1 MGITQITKRNGETI
15 QLNTNEPFCFV
26 KEATLTSSLM
36 GDDYI
41 SLKIVSA
48 NWLSFAKGD
57 KITIGGKEYS
67 IRATTTREVVS
78 EGYYNYEPV
87 FYGVMYDLM
96 KTIYRNCD
104 KYGKS
109 DKSTFDLTYTIKEFV
124 QVLIYNMERDYPGL
138 WKFDV
143 DNCPDT
149 EAKTIQFSGVNCLQA
164 LQTLCNSEQFNLE
177 FQITQDK
184 GVRTIHIGKF
194 GKRIN
199 PPSGADF
206 FEWGKGNGLYN
217 LKEQKIDDK
226 AIITRLWA
234 EGGTTNIRSNY
245 REYSERLQ
253 LPYPQRKNQ
262 YEHTLSD
269 GTVVKV
275 GSETIGIADD
285 AKRYIEDAELRD
297 KIGSEEDVKTYD
309 NIYPTRTGTVT
320 AVVAD
325 DICAF
330 IDDTMDF
337 DLNKKDDKGTVYL
350 VDGTSAKITFTSG
363 RLAGQQFEL
372 EAKGGYNH
380 ETKKFRIIPF
390 TDNRGLTIP
399 STETQ
404 DAYKIEVGNTYK
416 ITDIYLPE
424 SYEQKAEEALWYAA
438 MEDFKTAT
446 QAKAQYTLT
455 LDRLYFLQELSRDTD
470 TSVFEV
476 GDYVP
481 VKDTR
486 FGIEK
491 QMRIQK
497 VTRNL
502 LLEQDYQITLA
513 DTTAVSI
520 QAQTVLT
527 VIEHENIINNNRLRD
542 LNKARR
548 GWRTTE
554 DLRNMVYDTDG
565 YFDTDNIKPKSI
577 DTNML
582 TVGAKSQQFVLS
594 GCVLQANFG
603 GNPNMFVATA
613 GILSHLTID
622 NDKIRNWQMNE
633 ASFKLQSTGGYYL
646 FAKCSKSGENGVWY
660 LTQEQLK
667 FEPTSDPNNYY
678 FQVGIVSSLY
688 ADDNFRDFQTTY
700 GFTRINGN
708 TITTGRI
715 ITSDGECY
723 LDLDGNKFRIG
734 DSTSSIDWNVSAK
747 SRLTLKNV
755 SVASG
760 SGDVV
765 PLGVYRGVWNKDYI
779 YYTSDEV
786 AYTSNGATCTYR
798 YIHPTPT
805 KGNLPT
811 NSTYWAIVAQGADGI
826 SGNNGDWVSFVFKE
840 SDTKPT
846 TPTSTAPIP
855 DGWSDTPSA
864 TGKWWMSKATING
877 VTGKAGTW
885 SEPVQTTAED
895 GVDGAYTDFKYA
907 KNTSSTSFPAI
918 TVTERN
924 PSGWSDEPPTLATG
938 DYLWM
943 SQAEINA
950 DGTLKTN
957 WSTPVRISGEKGN
970 SGNNGSV
977 FYFIYTLA
985 STTPSTPTFTT
996 PFALVGQTAWTIKPP
1011 TPTDTLYLYMSQAI
1025 YNPNTGRFGSW
1036 TAPIRISGK
1045 DGAKGADGTDIEFIY
1060 LRNTGSTPSKPT
1072 SVNTDDYVP
1081 TGWTDN
1087 PQGITETYKYEWVC
1101 VRTKPSG
1108 TDTWSA
1114 FSTPVIWAK
1123 WGDKGTDGDGTEY
1136 VFKRTEVETAPDAI
1150 LVSSTADGYVPTGW
1164 TDEPS
1169 GVSADYPFEWVSIR
1183 HKTNGKWGGFS
1194 EPTLWNNYVVWNPNL
1209 LEQTEFE
1216 SMDRLDR
1223 WDVVSRY
1230 NGGSGIDTSIAHINT
1245 SGVDGHNCFYD
1256 RNDKRYSEPV
1266 YKEVLQQTLQSSTV
1280 KKLQPSTWYTLSF
1293 WSKCG
1298 TNTMTINETS
1308 SAYEFAR
1315 RTLYL
1320 KKGSKYRLT
1329 FSGRIDA
1336 QAKSDGKELRVFVY
1350 QTGWSW
1356 NRSVAVSNTYDSVGI
1371 LDFDDV
1377 PSDGEYQF
1385 AAYMYDRTD
1394 PRTGTVTLNWIRLL
1408 EVDGAIFHTY
1418 IFPSAIDTTKVFVD
1432 GVQKNNV
1439 IGVDCAVG
1447 YKASASWVKHTVTF
1461 KTKSSFADTER
1472 VLFRLLPII
1481 IEGNSQYLYI
1491 CMPKLELGKVATA
1504 YDANS
1509 NDNRPDYQEYRFAK
1523 NGSRN
1528 SAPSLVKT
1536 DAEPN
1541 GWTTVQPS
1549 VGTLEYLW
1557 MIVAKKSGTG
1567 ALLTNWSDPVRI
1579 TPYDGKDGEN
1589 GKSPALVYRGVY
1601 DSSKTY
1607 YGNQYRVDAVK
1618 YNGIYYVARIDAGSF
1633 SNVLPTN
1640 TSKWNPFGAQ
1650 FESIATNLLLAEGAN
1665 IGDWFISQGKI
1676 VSTLE
1681 TGNKITLDAKGG
1693 EVLLETSYNDYDNI
1707 MSEYGN
1713 RFGANIRLSLN
1724 RGNVEVHAKNS
1735 PSYSTGTSYLSPT
1748 GIFSNMAGTD
1758 GMPLSSG
1765 YTHRGAIVGLGF
1777 ANVAKRTWS
1786 VNMVDTIIAG
1796 VYGRADNSGTAPAF
1810 GGFFYNLYAGGLIL
1824 GRKCITESGT
1834 KGHSSY
1840 LSGSDS
1846 VVIGYSRYDE
1856 TVYLPSNPTEGQV
1869 IFVKQWWS
1877 GSLNIYPLTGHYIY
1891 DDTSENTYYRFSEG
1905 QGGMFVFTIGYVN
1918 GVKKEAWIVSKWKF

>member
-1 MGITQITKRNGETI
+1 MGITQIIKRNGETI

-41 SLKIVSA
+41 SLKIVSSE
-48 NWLSFAKGD
+48 WLSFAKGD
-57 KITIGGKEYS
+57 KIVVGGNEYS
-67 IRATTTREVVS
+67 IRATTTREIVS

-124 QVLIYNMERDYPGL
+124 QVLIYNLERDYPGV
-138 WKFDV
+138 WKFDE
-143 DNCPDT
+143 DNCPET

-177 FQITQDK
+177 FQITQDN
-184 GVRTIHIGKF
+184 GIRTIHIGKF

-226 AIITRLWA
+226 AIITRLWV
-234 EGGTTNIRSNY
+234 EGGTTNIRSDY
-245 REYSERLQ
+245 RGYAERLQ
-253 LPYPQRKNQ
+253 LPMQRMNQ
-262 YEHTLSD
+262 YDHTLAD
-269 GTVVKV
+269 GTVVKANT
-275 GSETIGIADD
+275 EMIGISDES
-285 AKRYIEDAELRD
+285 KRYIENAELRD

-309 NIYPTRTGTVT
+309 NIYPKRTGKVT
-320 AVVAD
+320 AVVAN

-330 IDDTMDF
+330 VDDTMDF

-350 VDGTSAKITFTSG
+350 VDGVSAKITFTSG

-372 EAKGGYNH
+372 NAKGGYDDK
-380 ETKKFRIIPF
+380 TKTFKIIPF

-399 STETQ
+399 SEET
-404 DAYKIEVGNTYK
+404 KNSFFIEVGNTYK

-424 SYEQKAEEALWYAA
+424 QYEKRAEEDLWYAGSD
-438 MEDFKTAT
+438 DFKDAS
-446 QAKAQYTLT
+446 QVKAQYALT
-455 LDRLYFLQELSRDTD
+455 FDRLYFLQSLSSDTD
-470 TSVFEV
+470 TSVFAV

-491 QMRIQK
+491 TMRIQK
-497 VTRNL
+497 ITRNL
-502 LLEQDYQITLA
+502 LLEHDYQITLA
-513 DTTAVSI
+513 DSTAISI
-520 QAQTVLT
+520 QTQTVLT
-527 VIEHENIINNNRLRD
+527 VIDHENVINNNRLRD

-565 YFDTDNIKPKSI
+565 YFDTENIKPNSI

-582 TVGAKSQQFVLS
+582 SVGAKSQQFVLS
-594 GCVLQANFG
+594 GCVLKANFG

-622 NDKIRNWQMNE
+622 NDKIRSWQMNE
-633 ASFKLQSTGGYYL
+633 ASFELQSMGGYYL

-678 FQVGIVSSLY
+678 FQVGIISSLY
-688 ADDNFRDFQTTY
+688 SDDNFRDFQTTY

-779 YYTSDEV
+779 YYYGDEV
-786 AYTSNGATCTYR
+786 SYTDNSGATCTYR
-798 YIHPTPT
+798 YNHAMPS
-805 KGNLPT
+805 KGIVPT
-811 NSTYWAIVAQGADGI
+811 NTVYWGVVAQGA
-826 SGNNGDWVSFVFKE
+826 NGK
-840 SDTKPT
+840 
-846 TPTSTAPIP
+846 
-855 DGWSDTPSA
+855 
-864 TGKWWMSKATING
+864 NG
-877 VTGKAGTW
+877 V
-885 SEPVQTTAED
+885 
-895 GVDGAYTDFKYA
+895 
-907 KNTSSTSFPAI
+907 
-918 TVTERN
+918 
-924 PSGWSDEPPTLATG
+924 
-938 DYLWM
+938 
-943 SQAEINA
+943 
-950 DGTLKTN
+950 
-957 WSTPVRISGEKGN
+957 
-970 SGNNGSV
+970 NGST
-977 FYFIYTLA
+977 FYFIYTAA
-985 STTPSTPTFTT
+985 SSAPSTPTFTDPT
-996 PFALVGQTAWTIKPP
+996 SLIGQSVWSLKPP
-1011 TPTDTLYLYMSQAI
+1011 TPTSGKFVYMSQAML
-1025 YNPNTGRFGSW
+1025 NASTNTFGTWS
-1036 TAPIRISGK
+1036 TPIRITGLN
-1045 DGAKGADGTDIEFIY
+1045 GENGADGTDIEFIY
-1060 LRNTGSTPSKPT
+1060 LRNTGDTPSKPV
-1072 SVNTDDYVP
+1072 SENKDDYVP
-1081 TGWTDN
+1081 SGWTDS
-1087 PQGITETYKYEWVC
+1087 PSGITATYKYEWVC
-1101 VRTKPSG
+1101 VRNKPSG
-1108 TDTWSA
+1108 SGSWSA

-1123 WGDKGTDGDGTEY
+1123 WGDKGTDGDGIEY
-1136 VFKRTEVETAPDAI
+1136 IFQRTEVETAP
-1150 LVSSTADGYVPTGW
+1150 STPLIFSPNAGFVPSGW

-1169 GVSADYPFEWVSIR
+1169 GVSADYPFEWVSMR
-1183 HKTNGKWGGFS
+1183 KKTNGVWGGFS

-1256 RNDKRYSEPV
+1256 RNDKRYSESV
-1266 YKEVLQQTLQSSTV
+1266 YKEVLLQTLQSSTV

-1293 WSKCG
+1293 WAKCG

-1308 SAYEFAR
+1308 SAYGFAR

-1336 QAKSDGKELRVFVY
+1336 QAKSDGKELRVFVW
-1350 QTGWSW
+1350 QTEWAWSK
-1356 NRSVAVSNTYDSVGI
+1356 SVAVSNTYNSVGI

-1377 PSDGEYQF
+1377 PSDGEYQLT
-1385 AAYMYDRTD
+1385 AYMYDSTD

-1439 IGVDCAVG
+1439 IGADCAVG
-1447 YKASASWVKHTVTF
+1447 YKASESWVKHTVTF
-1461 KTKSSFADTER
+1461 KTKSSFADTEC

-1491 CMPKLELGKVATA
+1491 CMPKLELGKVVTA

-1509 NDNRPDYQEYRFAK
+1509 SDNRPDYQEYRFAK

-1528 SAPSLVKT
+1528 SAPVLVKT
-1536 DAEPN
+1536 DAEPS
-1541 GWTTVQPS
+1541 GWTTIQPT

-1557 MIVAKKSGTG
+1557 MIVAKKSATG
-1567 ALLTNWSDPVRI
+1567 ALLENWSEPVRI

-1589 GKSPALVYRGVY
+1589 GKSPAMVYRGVY

-1618 YNGIYYVARIDAGSF
+1618 YNGIYYVARIDAGEF
-1633 SNVLPTN
+1633 HNVAPTN
-1640 TSKWNPFGAQ
+1640 TSKWNNFGAQ
-1650 FESIATNLLLAEGAN
+1650 FESIATGLLLAENAN
-1665 IGDWFISQGKI
+1665 IAGFIFRNNRLESSLSDANGQPNIILDG
-1676 VSTLE
+1676 VS
-1681 TGNKITLDAKGG
+1681 GNSRFSGILKASLYYGSMKKITDATNREYQIDPQKEAFNGFFID
-1693 EVLLETSYNDYDNI
+1693 EPTNIRFVTLPKAKDYDGLEI
-1707 MSEYGN
+1707 KIYTKQSHWTPD
-1713 RFGANIRLSLN
+1713 RWTFVQSQ
-1724 RGNVEVHAKNS
+1724 
-1735 PSYSTGTSYLSPT
+1735 STDDFY
-1748 GIFSNMAGTD
+1748 
-1758 GMPLSSG
+1758 
-1765 YTHRGAIVGLGF
+1765 VKLG
-1777 ANVAKRTWS
+1777 
-1786 VNMVDTIIAG
+1786 
-1796 VYGRADNSGTAPAF
+1796 
-1810 GGFFYNLYAGGLIL
+1810 
-1824 GRKCITESGT
+1824 
-1834 KGHSSY
+1834 
-1840 LSGSDS
+1840 
-1846 VVIGYSRYDE
+1846 
-1856 TVYLPSNPTEGQV
+1856 
-1869 IFVKQWWS
+1869 
-1877 GSLNIYPLTGHYIY
+1877 NIYNVYDANDKKFVASLENYMTPYTNIKGTGCAMISNVMH
-1891 DDTSENTYYRFSEG
+1891 TFKSMNGAWFSI
-1905 QGGMFVFTIGYVN
+1905 QGLYTG
-1918 GVKKEAWIVSKWKF
+1918 E

>member
-1 MGITQITKRNGETI
+1 MGITQIIKRNGETI

-41 SLKIVSA
+41 SLKIVSSE
-48 NWLSFAKGD
+48 WLSFAKGD
-57 KITIGGKEYS
+57 KIVVGGNEYS
-67 IRATTTREVVS
+67 IRATTTREIVS

-124 QVLIYNMERDYPGL
+124 QVLIYNLERDYPGV
-138 WKFDV
+138 WKFDE
-143 DNCPDT
+143 DNCPET
-149 EAKTIQFSGVNCLQA
+149 EAMTIQFSGVNCLQA

-177 FQITQDK
+177 FQITQDN
-184 GVRTIHIGKF
+184 GIRTIHIGKF

-226 AIITRLWA
+226 AIITRLWV
-234 EGGTTNIRSNY
+234 EGGTTNIRSDY
-245 REYSERLQ
+245 RGYAERLQ
-253 LPYPQRKNQ
+253 LPMQRMNQ
-262 YEHTLSD
+262 YDHTLAD
-269 GTVVKV
+269 GTVVKANT
-275 GSETIGIADD
+275 EMIGISDES
-285 AKRYIEDAELRD
+285 KRYIENAELRD

-309 NIYPTRTGTVT
+309 NIYPKRTGKVT

-330 IDDTMDF
+330 VDDTMDF

-350 VDGTSAKITFTSG
+350 VNGVSAKITFTSG

-372 EAKGGYNH
+372 NAKGGYDDK
-380 ETKKFRIIPF
+380 TKTFKIIPF

-399 STETQ
+399 SEET
-404 DAYKIEVGNTYK
+404 KNSFFIEVGNTYK

-424 SYEQKAEEALWYAA
+424 QYEKRAEEDLWYAGSD
-438 MEDFKTAT
+438 DFKDAS
-446 QAKAQYTLT
+446 QVKAQYALT
-455 LDRLYFLQELSRDTD
+455 FDRLYFLQSLSSDTD
-470 TSVFEV
+470 TSVFAV

-491 QMRIQK
+491 TMRIQK
-497 VTRNL
+497 ITRNL
-502 LLEQDYQITLA
+502 LLEHDYQITLA
-513 DTTAVSI
+513 DSTAISI
-520 QAQTVLT
+520 QTQTVLT
-527 VIEHENIINNNRLRD
+527 VIDHENVINNNRLRD

-565 YFDTDNIKPKSI
+565 YFDTENIKPNSI

-582 TVGAKSQQFVLS
+582 SVGAKSQQFVLS
-594 GCVLQANFG
+594 GCVLKANFG

-622 NDKIRNWQMNE
+622 NDKIRSWQMNE
-633 ASFKLQSTGGYYL
+633 ASFELQSTGGYYL

-678 FQVGIVSSLY
+678 FQVGIISSLY
-688 ADDNFRDFQTTY
+688 SDDNFRDFQTTY

-779 YYTSDEV
+779 YYYGDEV
-786 AYTSNGATCTYR
+786 SYTDNSGATCTYR
-798 YIHPTPT
+798 YNHATPS
-805 KGNLPT
+805 KGIVPT
-811 NSTYWAIVAQGADGI
+811 NTVYWGVVAQGA
-826 SGNNGDWVSFVFKE
+826 NGK
-840 SDTKPT
+840 
-846 TPTSTAPIP
+846 
-855 DGWSDTPSA
+855 
-864 TGKWWMSKATING
+864 NG
-877 VTGKAGTW
+877 V
-885 SEPVQTTAED
+885 
-895 GVDGAYTDFKYA
+895 
-907 KNTSSTSFPAI
+907 
-918 TVTERN
+918 
-924 PSGWSDEPPTLATG
+924 
-938 DYLWM
+938 
-943 SQAEINA
+943 
-950 DGTLKTN
+950 
-957 WSTPVRISGEKGN
+957 
-970 SGNNGSV
+970 NGST
-977 FYFIYTLA
+977 FYFIYTA
-985 STTPSTPTFTT
+985 ESSTPSTPTFTDPT
-996 PFALVGQTAWTIKPP
+996 SLIEQSVWSLKPP
-1011 TPTDTLYLYMSQAI
+1011 TPTSGKFVYMSQAML
-1025 YNPNTGRFGSW
+1025 NARTNTFGTWS
-1036 TAPIRISGK
+1036 TPIRITGLN
-1045 DGAKGADGTDIEFIY
+1045 GENGADGTDIEFIY
-1060 LRNTGSTPSKPT
+1060 LRNTGDTPSKPA
-1072 SVNTDDYVP
+1072 SVNKDDYVP
-1081 TGWTDN
+1081 SGWTDS
-1087 PQGITETYKYEWVC
+1087 PSGITATYQYEWVC

-1108 TDTWSA
+1108 SGTWSA
-1114 FSTPVIWAK
+1114 YSTPVIWAK
-1123 WGDKGTDGDGTEY
+1123 WGDKGTDGDGMEY
-1136 VFKRTEVETAPDAI
+1136 IFQRTEVETAP
-1150 LVSSTADGYVPTGW
+1150 STPLIFSPNAGFVPSGW

-1169 GVSADYPFEWVSIR
+1169 GVSADYPFEWVSVR
-1183 HKTNGKWGGFS
+1183 HKTNGKWGAFS
-1194 EPTLWNNYVVWNPNL
+1194 KPTLWNNYVVWNPNL

-1256 RNDKRYSEPV
+1256 RNDKRYSESV
-1266 YKEVLQQTLQSSTV
+1266 YKEVLRQTLQSSTV

-1293 WSKCG
+1293 WAKCG

-1308 SAYEFAR
+1308 SAYGFAR

-1336 QAKSDGKELRVFVY
+1336 QAKSDGKELRVFVC
-1350 QTGWSW
+1350 QTGWAWSK
-1356 NRSVAVSNTYDSVGI
+1356 SVAVSNTYNSVGI

-1377 PSDGEYQF
+1377 PSDGEYQLT
-1385 AAYMYDRTD
+1385 AYMYDSTD

-1439 IGVDCAVG
+1439 IGADCAVG

-1461 KTKSSFADTER
+1461 KTKSSFADTEC

-1481 IEGNSQYLYI
+1481 IEGISQYLYI
-1491 CMPKLELGKVATA
+1491 CMPKLELGKVVTA

-1509 NDNRPDYQEYRFAK
+1509 SDNRPDYQEYRFAK

-1528 SAPSLVKT
+1528 SAPVLVKT
-1536 DAEPN
+1536 DAEPS
-1541 GWTTVQPS
+1541 GWTTIQPT

-1557 MIVAKKSGTG
+1557 MIVAKKSATG
-1567 ALLTNWSDPVRI
+1567 ALLENWSEPVRI

-1589 GKSPALVYRGVY
+1589 GKSPAMVYRGVY

-1618 YNGIYYVARIDAGSF
+1618 YNGIYYVARIDAGEF
-1633 SNVLPTN
+1633 HNVAPTN
-1640 TSKWNPFGAQ
+1640 TSKWNNFGAQ
-1650 FESIATNLLLAEGAN
+1650 FESIATGLLLAENAN
-1665 IGDWFISQGKI
+1665 IAGFIFRNNRLESSLSDANGQPNIILDG
-1676 VSTLE
+1676 VS
-1681 TGNKITLDAKGG
+1681 GNSRFSGILKASLYYGSMKKITDATNRKYQIDPQKEAFNGFFID
-1693 EVLLETSYNDYDNI
+1693 EPTNIRFVTLPKAKDYDGLEI
-1707 MSEYGN
+1707 KIYTKQSHWTPD
-1713 RFGANIRLSLN
+1713 RWTVVQSQ
-1724 RGNVEVHAKNS
+1724 
-1735 PSYSTGTSYLSPT
+1735 STDDFY
-1748 GIFSNMAGTD
+1748 
-1758 GMPLSSG
+1758 
-1765 YTHRGAIVGLGF
+1765 VKLG
-1777 ANVAKRTWS
+1777 
-1786 VNMVDTIIAG
+1786 
-1796 VYGRADNSGTAPAF
+1796 
-1810 GGFFYNLYAGGLIL
+1810 
-1824 GRKCITESGT
+1824 
-1834 KGHSSY
+1834 
-1840 LSGSDS
+1840 
-1846 VVIGYSRYDE
+1846 
-1856 TVYLPSNPTEGQV
+1856 
-1869 IFVKQWWS
+1869 
-1877 GSLNIYPLTGHYIY
+1877 NIYNVYDANDKKFVAALENYMTPYTNIKGTGCAMIPNVMH
-1891 DDTSENTYYRFSEG
+1891 TFKSMNGAWFSI
-1905 QGGMFVFTIGYVN
+1905 QGLYTG
-1918 GVKKEAWIVSKWKF
+1918 E